1 MYLIGCNFSKHT
13 DVMINNAFFYVF
25 RPSTCLWI
33 IFNMYNILMKLF
45 YELYEIFVDF

>member
-13 DVMINNAFFYVF
+13 DVMINNAFFMYFVHLHVYKLCI
-25 RPSTCLWI
+25 TC
-33 IFNMYNILMKLF
+33 NILIKLF